1 MHDRVGVPLAGRLSD
16 LRRVAPAIDV
26 QSRGD
31 SGAAMSN
38 FLPYFQIIRS
48 GLYAGRDLFAGF
60 DVNAPASFGL
70 TPEFLIYRQFVAG
83 GGAISGGYLSTM
95 MQSLHDNSIAQA
107 LRVWLANEKCS
118 APPGGH
124 DLARTDPAYTQI
136 AQRARPLAS
145 LKVAMRAPE
154 LIAKPAA
161 SVAVPAGRFGHGPG
175 TPLATQIARYFE
187 NSVREDG
194 LVSIGTYGVMFAA
207 GTAGTIQE
215 IFQNTTNN
223 LLPRVRRVHRQHR
236 PGARPHFQF
245 VHRRDGCPDSG
256 VAVAG
261 SEEKVGELRLWCKS
275 GSGEACPLTTN

>member
-1 MHDRVGVPLAGRLSD
+1 MHDRVAVPLAGRLSN

-70 TPEFLIYRQFVAG
+70 TPKFPIYRQFVAG
-83 GGAISGGYLSTM
+83 GGAISGGYLCTR

-107 LRVWLANEKCS
+107 LRVWLANEKCA

-145 LKVAMRAPE
+145 FKVAMRAPE

-161 SVAVPAGRFGHGPG
+161 SVAVPAGWFGHDPG
-175 TPLATQIARYFE
+175 TPLATQIARYFK

-223 LLPRVRRVHRQHR
+223 YYHAFGVFTDSTGRGLGLIASSFIGATGAPI
-236 PGARPHFQF
+236 PGLQSQDQRKKLASFVSGAKAARGKRAH
-245 VHRRDGCPDSG
+245 
-256 VAVAG
+256 
-261 SEEKVGELRLWCKS
+261 
-275 GSGEACPLTTN
+275 